1 MKKTKKSVKRK
12 VHSIMRAIKK
22 IQKMALNWYK
32 GLFEEEKDKKKEYAR
47 NRYCNMFEEG
57 RQNLICGMSQKALQ

>member
-12 VHSIMRAIKK
+12 VHSIMSRIKK

-32 GLFEEEKDKKKEYAR
+32 GLFEEEKDKKKK
-47 NRYCNMFEEG
+47 NMQEIDTA
-57 RQNLICGMSQKALQ
+57 ICLKRADKI